1 VGSRLFA
8 RLRNRIFHVS
18 FGNAELSQPR
28 AYFLSTTPLQR
39 TQDDALPVCAHVE
52 IFDPAEVG
60 HDRFG
65 QRNLILNGF
74 LGQHDSLIHGNK
86 EILPHSLLSAWG
98 GRATARSIPRAILA
112 LIREPAAE
120 IPNAVR
126 DLSSMRILTRYI
138 LREVIA
144 HALIGVGIF
153 TFVLFTRDLGR
164 ILELVVRASA
174 PLPSVA
180 EIFFFTVPLALTYTL
195 PMSVLV
201 GILIGL
207 SRLAADSEITA
218 MRASGMG
225 VWSFLRVLSIFVLGA
240 WFLAMANG
248 LYIAPRAQAA
258 LGHLEDAL
266 KGSQVSFEVQ
276 PRVFYEGFPKYVLY
290 VQDVKSAQ
298 GAAVWKDVFMA
309 DISDATNPTI
319 TLAKE
324 GIVVSEGQDR
334 LHLHLID
341 GSMHETDPKDPNH
354 YQISTFQQTDIPI
367 DLPSTESKGDESQPA
382 SLMSTVALRDKASR
396 SDPISARWYLIEYH
410 RRFALPTACLVLA
423 LVGIPLGL
431 SSKKSG
437 KSGGFVLT
445 ILLVFVYY
453 TISLIGVS
461 LARQGRVSPWFG
473 AWLADLVFLALGL
486 FLLFRSEKRPFELS
500 SFRIWKKS
508 EQASLRLNLA
518 RGRRENAFERASTR
532 RRVFSFSFPTLLDDY
547 VLRDFFLYLGMILST
562 FLVLVLVF
570 TLFELLGDILRNQ
583 IPATVVAAYLLN
595 VTPYLLY
602 NVAPLVMLLA
612 VLVTFGLMQRSN
624 EITAIKAT
632 GTSIYRIVTPVV
644 GAAAVLAGGLFLA
657 DQFYLPHTNKRQEA
671 LHNQIKGKPPQ
682 TYLRADRKWIFGQNN
697 DIYYY
702 QFFDT
707 DRDQFGNIT
716 VFQLNRPSFTIT
728 RRIHADRAHWAD
740 NLNRWV
746 YEQGWDRGLNVA
758 AIENYH
764 PFEVATFPDLPET
777 PSYFKKEVKQY
788 TEMNYEELRR
798 YIRDLQQS
806 GFDVVRLRVQLNKKL
821 SYPLITLIMA
831 VLAIPFSLSTG
842 KKGAIT
848 GVAVAVGIAVFYT
861 VVSRLFEAMGDLNQ
875 LPPALAAWSP
885 DLIFVLIGGYLLLRV
900 PT

>member
-1 VGSRLFA
+1 
-8 RLRNRIFHVS
+8 
-18 FGNAELSQPR
+18 
-28 AYFLSTTPLQR
+28 
-39 TQDDALPVCAHVE
+39 
-52 IFDPAEVG
+52 
-60 HDRFG
+60 
-65 QRNLILNGF
+65 
-74 LGQHDSLIHGNK
+74 
-86 EILPHSLLSAWG
+86 
-98 GRATARSIPRAILA
+98 
-112 LIREPAAE
+112 
-120 IPNAVR
+120 
-126 DLSSMRILTRYI
+126 MRILTRYI
-138 LREVIA
+138 LREVTA
-144 HALIGVGIF
+144 HALIGVAIF

-180 EIFFFTVPLALTYTL
+180 EIFFFTVPLALTYTI

-225 VWSFLRVLSIFVLGA
+225 VWSFLRSLSLFVVAG
-240 WFLAMANG
+240 WGLALLNG
-248 LYIAPRAQAA
+248 LYIAPLSQAA
-258 LGHLEDAL
+258 LGHLEGKL

-290 VQDVKSAQ
+290 VQDVKSAE
-298 GAAVWKDVFMA
+298 GAAVWKGVFMA
-309 DISDATNPTI
+309 DISDAANPKI

-324 GIVVSEGQDR
+324 GIVVSEAPDR
-334 LHLHLID
+334 LHLHLTD
-341 GSMHETDPKDPNH
+341 GSEHETDPKDPSH
-354 YQISTFQQTDIPI
+354 YTISTFQQTDIPI
-367 DLPSTESKGDESQPA
+367 ELPSTENKGDESLPA
-382 SLMSTVALRDKASR
+382 AEMDTHSLLDKAR
-396 SDPISARWYLIEYH
+396 RVDPISARWYLIEFH

-445 ILLVFVYY
+445 IILVFVYY
-453 TISLIGVS
+453 VVSLVGVS

-473 AWLADLVFLALGL
+473 AWLADIVFLALGL
-486 FLLFRSEKRPFELS
+486 FLLWRAERRPFELG
-500 SFRIWKKS
+500 
-508 EQASLRLNLA
+508 SLRLFAKPEAMLA
-518 RGRRENAFERASTR
+518 RTANGRSRRENAFERVSTR
-532 RRVFSFSFPTLLDDY
+532 KRVFSASFPTLLDDY

-583 IPATVVAAYLLN
+583 VPAIVIAEYLLN

-602 NVAPLVMLLA
+602 NVAPLVMLLS

-632 GTSIYRIVTPVV
+632 GVSIYRIVTPVIV
-644 GAAAVLAGGLFLA
+644 AAAIIAAALFFA

-671 LHNQIKGKPPQ
+671 LHNEIKGKPAQ
-682 TYLRADRKWIFGQNN
+682 TYLRADRKWIFGENN

-702 QFFDT
+702 QFFDPDHDT
-707 DRDQFGNIT
+707 FGNLT
-716 VFQLNRPSFTIT
+716 VFQLDRANFTIT

-740 NLNRWV
+740 NLNRWI
-746 YEQGWDRGLNVA
+746 YEQGWDRSLNVSS
-758 AIENYH
+758 IVNYR
-764 PFEVATFPDLPET
+764 PFEVATFPNFPET

-788 TEMNYEELRR
+788 TEMNYDELHQ
-798 YIRDLQQS
+798 YIRDLQQA

-831 VLAIPFSLSTG
+831 VLAIPFSLSTA
-842 KKGAIT
+842 KRGAIT
-848 GVAVAVGIAVFYT
+848 GVAVAVGIAITYT
-861 VVSRLFEAMGDLNQ
+861 VVSRLFEAMGDLSQ

-885 DLIFVLIGGYLLLRV
+885 DLIFTLVGGYLILKV

>member
-1 VGSRLFA
+1 
-8 RLRNRIFHVS
+8 
-18 FGNAELSQPR
+18 
-28 AYFLSTTPLQR
+28 
-39 TQDDALPVCAHVE
+39 
-52 IFDPAEVG
+52 
-60 HDRFG
+60 
-65 QRNLILNGF
+65 
-74 LGQHDSLIHGNK
+74 
-86 EILPHSLLSAWG
+86 
-98 GRATARSIPRAILA
+98 
-112 LIREPAAE
+112 
-120 IPNAVR
+120 
-126 DLSSMRILTRYI
+126 MRILTRYI
-138 LREVIA
+138 LREVTA
-144 HALIGVGIF
+144 HALIGAAIF

-225 VWSFLRVLSIFVLGA
+225 VWSFLRSLSIFVLAA
-240 WFLAMANG
+240 WLMAMVNG

-258 LGHLEDAL
+258 LGHLEDRL
-266 KGSQVSFEVQ
+266 KGSQVSFEIQ
-276 PRVFYEGFPKYVLY
+276 PRVFYEGFPKIVLY

-298 GAAVWKDVFMA
+298 GAAVWKGVFMA
-309 DISDATNPTI
+309 DLSDATNPKI

-324 GIVVSEGQDR
+324 GIVISEGQDR

-341 GSMHETDPKDPNH
+341 GAEHETDPKDPNH

-367 DLPSTESKGDESQPA
+367 DLPSTENKPDESLPA
-382 SLMSTVALRDKASR
+382 DVMDTRALWQKANRADS
-396 SDPISARWYLIEYH
+396 ISARWYLIAFH
-410 RRFALPTACLVLA
+410 KRFALPTACLVLA

-453 TISLIGVS
+453 VISLVGVS

-473 AWLADLVFLALGL
+473 AWLADFVFLALAL
-486 FLLFRSEKRPFELS
+486 FLLLRSEKRPFELT
-500 SFRIWKKS
+500 SFRAVWKRD
-508 EQASLRLNLA
+508 AAGTPVAVGR
-518 RGRRENAFERASTR
+518 RRENAFERVSTR
-532 RRVFSFSFPTLLDDY
+532 RRVFSASFPTLLDDY
-547 VLRDFFLYLGMILST
+547 VLRDFFIYLGMILSS
-562 FLVLVLVF
+562 FLVLVIVF

-583 IPATVVAAYLLN
+583 VPPTVVAEYLLN
-595 VTPYLLY
+595 VAPYLLY

-632 GTSIYRIVTPVV
+632 GTSIYRIVAPVIV
-644 GAAAVLAGGLFLA
+644 AAAVLAVALFFA
-657 DQFYLPHTNKRQEA
+657 DQFYLPRTNKRQEA
-671 LHNQIKGKPPQ
+671 LHNQIKGKPAQ
-682 TYLRADRKWIFGQNN
+682 TYLRPDRRWIFGQHN

-702 QFFDT
+702 QFFDP

-716 VFQLNRPSFTIT
+716 VFQLDRASFALT
-728 RRIHADRAHWAD
+728 RRIHAERARWEE

-746 YEQGWDRGLNVA
+746 YEQGWDRSLRGS
-758 AIENYH
+758 AIAPDGFH
-764 PFEVATFPDLPET
+764 TFDVSTFPELKET
-777 PSYFKKEVKQY
+777 PSYFKKEEREY

-806 GFDVVRLRVQLNKKL
+806 GFDVVRLRVQLHKKL

-831 VLAIPFSLSTG
+831 VLAIPFSISTG

-861 VVSRLFEAMGDLNQ
+861 VMSRAFEAMGNVSQ
-875 LPPALAAWSP
+875 LPPAMAAWSP
-885 DLIFVLIGGYLLLRV
+885 DVIFILVGGYLILKV